1 MTSSDL
7 SSSELQEFAKL
18 GVATVYEASGREGL
32 IDLELHRIVPG
43 SRVAGPART
52 VLCAQGDNL
61 MMHAVLAVA
70 QPGEIIVLTMP
81 DVAPVALVGD
91 LLATQALGCGVAALL
106 IDAAVRDVDEL
117 REMGMPIWSR
127 FIRARGPTRT
137 TLGALNVPVLV
148 GGATIRTGD
157 ILVLDG
163 DGAVV
168 VAAERAQAVLEAS
181 RARAVRE
188 SELRSKFESGVL
200 SIDLYGLRGMLE
212 EALENGIEDHA

>member
-1 MTSSDL
+1 MTSSVL
-7 SSSELQEFAKL
+7 SSSDLQELAKL

-81 DVAPVALVGD
+81 DVEPVGLVGE
-91 LLATQALGCGVAALL
+91 LLATQVLGRGVAGLL

-117 REMGMPIWSR
+117 REMGLPIWSR
-127 FIRARGPTRT
+127 FIRARGATRNT
-137 TLGALNVPVLV
+137 PGTLNVPVLV
-148 GGATIRTGD
+148 GGTVIHTGD

-168 VAAERAQAVLEAS
+168 IAAKRAAAVLEAS
-181 RARAVRE
+181 RVRAIRE
-188 SELRSKFESGVL
+188 SELRVQFKSGVL
-200 SIDLYGLRGMLE
+200 SIDLYGLRETVQEHLNKE
-212 EALENGIEDHA
+212 QP

>member
-1 MTSSDL
+1 MTSSVL
-7 SSSELQEFAKL
+7 SSSELQELAKL

-81 DVAPVALVGD
+81 DAEPVGVVGE
-91 LLATQALGCGVAALL
+91 LLATQVLGRGVEGLL

-117 REMGMPIWSR
+117 REMGLPIWSR
-127 FIRARGPTRT
+127 FIRAQGAKRD

-148 GGATIRTGD
+148 GGATIHTGD
-157 ILVLDG
+157 LLVLDG

-168 VAAERAQAVLEAS
+168 IAAERAQAVLEAS

-188 SELRSKFESGVL
+188 SELRKKFESGVL

-212 EALENGIEDHA
+212 NSLENGTENHA

>member
-1 MTSSDL
+1 MTSSVL
-7 SSSELQEFAKL
+7 SSSELQELAKL

-81 DVAPVALVGD
+81 EAEPVGLVGE
-91 LLATQALGCGVAALL
+91 LLATQALGRGVAGLL

-117 REMGMPIWSR
+117 REMGLPIWSR
-127 FIRARGPTRT
+127 FIRARGAKRD
-137 TLGALNVPVLV
+137 TLGTLNVPVLV
-148 GGATIRTGD
+148 GGTTIRTGD

-168 VAAERAQAVLEAS
+168 IAAERAQVVLEAS

-188 SELRSKFESGVL
+188 SELRKKFESGVL
-200 SIDLYGLRGMLE
+200 SIDLYSLRGMLE
-212 EALENGIEDHA
+212 DTLENGTEDHA

>member
-1 MTSSDL
+1 MTSSVL
-7 SSSELQEFAKL
+7 SSSELQELAKL

-43 SRVAGPART
+43 ARVAGPART

-81 DVAPVALVGD
+81 DAEPVGLVGE
-91 LLATQALGCGVAALL
+91 LLATQALGRGVAGLL

-117 REMGMPIWSR
+117 REMGLPIWSR
-127 FIRARGPTRT
+127 FIRARGPMRT
-137 TLGALNVPVLV
+137 TLGTLNVPVLV
-148 GGATIRTGD
+148 GGTVIHTGD

-168 VAAERAQAVLEAS
+168 IAAERAQAVLEAS

-188 SELRSKFESGVL
+188 SELRKKFESGVL
-200 SIDLYGLRGMLE
+200 SIDLYGLRETVQEHLNKE
-212 EALENGIEDHA
+212 QP